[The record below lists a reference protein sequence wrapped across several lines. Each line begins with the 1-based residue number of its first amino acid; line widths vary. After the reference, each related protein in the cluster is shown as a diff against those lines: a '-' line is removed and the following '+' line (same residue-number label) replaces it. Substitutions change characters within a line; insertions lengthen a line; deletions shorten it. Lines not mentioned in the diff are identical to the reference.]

1 MFSGTLTSTRW
12 HTFVSLFYITTSGL
26 LYSAL
31 LAVLIGK
38 FHQISLFPVTVTD
51 SGRFQYVS
59 SLFSCLTIS
68 STMCCPT
75 LSCLAVVY
83 RFHDRLGQDPRA
95 CSTVS
100 SCELQRRHLALIVG
114 SFSLC
119 FWVAFVAISCFCMAF
134 GIYVAFNMRGDTTVQ
149 PLM

>member
-1 MFSGTLTSTRW
+1 MYLSLLTTCWLEMLMSSGTLISTRW

-26 LYSAL
+26 LYSTL
-31 LAVLIGK
+31 LAILIGK

-51 SGRFQYVS
+51 SGHFRYVD

-75 LSCLAVVY
+75 LSCFAVVY
-83 RFHDRLGQDPRA
+83 RFDERLGQDPRA

-100 SCELQRRHLALIVG
+100 SCESQRRHLALIVG
-114 SFSLC
+114 SFSLH
-119 FWVAFVAISCFCMAF
+119 FQVAFVVISCSCMAF
-134 GIYVAFNMRGDTTVQ
+134 M
-149 PLM
+149 